1 MSLFNPPFL
10 IDYACFFS
18 MFLLFERIRV
28 VTLPRRLI
36 RGHFRFFGQI
46 LEQNQ
51 AIMAQVTAKL
61 EVRIRR
67 KVVFGIKWPFVEIST
82 LNSELNNPPKR
93 ILKAAEHLW
102 EE

>member
-1 MSLFNPPFL
+1 
-10 IDYACFFS
+10 
-18 MFLLFERIRV
+18 MFMLFERIRV

-51 AIMAQVTAKL
+51 AIMGQLTAKL

-67 KVVFGIKWPFVEIST
+67 EVVSCIKWPFLEIST
-82 LNSELNNPPKR
+82 LN
-93 ILKAAEHLW
+93 
-102 EE
+102 